1 MALTRI
7 CLARHGETNWNLER
21 RAQGQLNIPL
31 NVKGF
36 AQAEALAREL
46 ADERFRPRLQQRP
59 QARAADRDPDRD
71 AARPADSRPAPLCA
85 KSMTATGR
93 ASSPTMSSR
102 SFRAN
107 MRWHRQRRPDFTIPG
122 GESIA
127 EFAERVRAELD
138 AIAARHPGETLLVVA
153 HAGVLD
159 IAYRMATGLGLSAK
173 REPPVLN
180 AAPNWF
186 TYENGVWSLL
196 SWALE
201 RDRAPVITPYDD
213 RVLRRRDASRLLLLN
228 EADEVLL
235 LRYSSHLSP
244 HFLTRGHAHF
254 WGAIGGAVEP
264 GETFDAAARRELFEE
279 TGLSGLDLGP
289 IVAARE
295 FPMQLGE
302 EWVRASERFYV
313 VRVGDF
319 TLDTRNFTEVER
331 RHVLGWKWWG
341 AQEIAASE
349 ELVFPEALDA
359 LLEAASGPKLRRAS
373 GG

>member
-46 ADERFRPRLQQRP
+46 AHVRFDRVYSSDLRRALQ
-59 QARAADRDPDRD
+59 
-71 AARPADSRPAPLCA
+71 
-85 KSMTATGR
+85 TATPIATRLGLPILTSAALR
-93 ASSPTMSSR
+93 EKHDGDWQGLVSEHVEQIFPREYA
-102 SFRAN
+102 
-107 MRWHRQRRPDFTIPG
+107 WHRQRRPDFTIPG
-122 GESIA
+122 GESIGR
-127 EFAERVRAELD
+127 FAERVRAELD
-138 AIAARHPGETLLVVA
+138 AIVARHPGETLLVVA

-159 IAYRMATGLGLSAK
+159 IAYRMATGLGLSEK

-186 TYENGVWSLL
+186 AYEDGVWSLQ

-201 RDRAPVITPYDD
+201 SDREPVVTPYDG

-228 EADEVLL
+228 EANEVLL
-235 LRYSSHLSP
+235 LRYSSRLSP
-244 HFLTRGHAHF
+244 HFFTRGHAHF

-279 TGLSGLDLGP
+279 TGLSSLDLGP

-302 EWVRASERFYV
+302 DWVQASERYYV

-319 TLDTRNFTEVER
+319 ALDTRNFTDIER
-331 RHVLGWKWWG
+331 RDVLGWKWWG
-341 AQEIAASE
+341 AQEIAASAD
-349 ELVFPEALDA
+349 LVFPEALDA
-359 LLEAASGPKLRRAS
+359 LLEEVSGPQLRRVS
-373 GG
+373 GR